1 VFIAVLVLI
10 GVAVLVIPELAPGTP
25 RLAGWATLVV
35 VTFLTVWRLRP
46 RSRQRLRRPPS

>member
-1 VFIAVLVLI
+1 VFIGLIVLIVVAVLVL
-10 GVAVLVIPELAPGTP
+10 PELEPGTP

-35 VTFLTVWRLRP
+35 VTALTVWRLRP